1 MDVGNGQEFILVKNS
16 KIFLLGLCF
25 FFFSLPFFSISS
37 VNLEELSPTELNNQ
51 LNVSSLNNQTILET
65 LKDITYVDLDIEY
78 PLHPLILKFHNE
90 FNSDYGEK
98 LLNQILTRA
107 EPYRAYIR
115 EKLIEYEVP
124 LCLEYL
130 PVIESNFNI
139 KAVSKSGAVGLWQ
152 FMENSIAGLLTK
164 NTWVDERKDP
174 WLSTEAAIK
183 KLKQNY
189 DYFGDWALALAAY
202 NMGLG
207 GLSRLMKT
215 TGCQSFW
222 ELADGGY
229 LKAET
234 KNYVPKFLAIADLIT
249 NSEYYGLNLVEYKPE
264 KNYETSLITLS
275 FQISLEQLALE
286 SKIDVNQLK
295 SLNPGLLYSVTPYTN
310 SYNLRVFTADKEK
323 VQQALAKLKPLDAN
337 IYTVV
342 QGDTLWGI
350 SRRYGLTVD
359 ALCKANNI
367 TENQILRIGTRLVLP
382 IIKE

>member
-1 MDVGNGQEFILVKNS
+1 MVVGNGQEFILVKNS

-25 FFFSLPFFSISS
+25 FFFSLPLFSISS

-98 LLNQILTRA
+98 LLNQVLTRA

-234 KNYVPKFLAIADLIT
+234 KNYLSCNFIQDKARVKRLTTKSFKLTLLI
-249 NSEYYGLNLVEYKPE
+249 
-264 KNYETSLITLS
+264 
-275 FQISLEQLALE
+275 
-286 SKIDVNQLK
+286 
-295 SLNPGLLYSVTPYTN
+295 
-310 SYNLRVFTADKEK
+310 
-323 VQQALAKLKPLDAN
+323 
-337 IYTVV
+337 
-342 QGDTLWGI
+342 
-350 SRRYGLTVD
+350 
-359 ALCKANNI
+359 
-367 TENQILRIGTRLVLP
+367 LP
-382 IIKE
+382 

>member
-1 MDVGNGQEFILVKNS
+1 M
-16 KIFLLGLCF
+16 
-25 FFFSLPFFSISS
+25 
-37 VNLEELSPTELNNQ
+37 
-51 LNVSSLNNQTILET
+51 
-65 LKDITYVDLDIEY
+65 
-78 PLHPLILKFHNE
+78 ILKFHNE

-98 LLNQILTRA
+98 LLNQVLTRA